1 MFRRA
6 LICTDFSDGMHRLA
20 SFVPSLAAGGFE
32 QLIFFH
38 NVPLSTER
46 EIPKPN
52 VEQIEARRQ
61 QLSQAIQDVPPGIEA
76 TANVQC
82 GIASDNILQAAK
94 SANSDVI
101 FLGTATR
108 SQLQEKL
115 FGSTLV
121 QLIERTR
128 VPLLILRPQLISTFT
143 KAELDLRCRQLFRC
157 LLVPYEGS
165 AGGDHLLLQ
174 LKQQIQSSSASSL
187 EQLQLLW
194 VLDDSIRRELRGEQR
209 QRAETRLAQVRT
221 ELAELGV
228 GIDTALVEGNPL
240 EQILAAATTYDT
252 SAIATSSRGLGGILK
267 WSAPSVMRELLR
279 SAWQPLLYYPRP
291 EGG

>member
-6 LICTDFSDGMHRLA
+6 LICTDFSDGMYRLA
-20 SFVPSLAAGGFE
+20 SFVTALAAAGFE

-52 VEQIEARRQ
+52 AEQIEARRQ
-61 QLSQAIQDVPPGIEA
+61 QLSQAIQNVPSGVEA
-76 TANVQC
+76 AANVQC

-94 SANSDVI
+94 SANSDII

-108 SQLQEKL
+108 TQLQEKL

-143 KAELDLRCRQLFRC
+143 RAELDLRCRHLFRC

-165 AGGDHLLLQ
+165 AGGNHLLQQ
-174 LKQQIQSSSASSL
+174 LKQQIQNSSANSL

-194 VLDDSIRRELRGEQR
+194 VLDDSIRHELRGEQR
-209 QRAETRLAQVRT
+209 QRAEVRLAQVRT

-228 GIDTALVEGNPL
+228 GVDTALVEGNPL
-240 EQILAAATTYDT
+240 EQILAAATAYDT

-267 WSAPSVMRELLR
+267 WSTPSVMRELLR
-279 SAWQPLLYYPRP
+279 SAWQPLLFYPRP
-291 EGG
+291 EE